1 MSQNIIILKPIVT
14 EKALAAQQLQDKY
27 AFWVAP
33 QVSKN
38 QIAVSF
44 QTVFGIKPVSIQT
57 LTLKGKFKTNW
68 KTRKTSQKS
77 DRKKAIITVPKGTK
91 LELLKLN
98 TK

>member
-1 MSQNIIILKPIVT
+1 MSQNIIILKPIIT

-44 QTVFGIKPVSIQT
+44 QTVFGIKPISIQT

-68 KTRKTSQKS
+68 KTRKTAQKS
-77 DRKKAIITVPKGTK
+77 DRKKAIITLPKGTK

>member
-1 MSQNIIILKPIVT
+1 MSQNIIILKPIIT

-27 AFWVAP
+27 SFWVAP
-33 QVSKN
+33 QITKN
-38 QIAVSF
+38 QITASF
-44 QTVFGIKPVSIQT
+44 KAVFGIKPLAIKT
-57 LTLKGKFKTNW
+57 ITLKGKVKTNW
-68 KTRKTSQKS
+68 KTRKTTQKS

>member
-1 MSQNIIILKPIVT
+1 MSQNIVILKPIIT

-38 QIAVSF
+38 QITVSF
-44 QTVFGIKPVSIQT
+44 QTVFGIKPIAIQT

-68 KTRKTSQKS
+68 KTRKIAQKS

>member
-1 MSQNIIILKPIVT
+1 MSQNIVILKPVIT
-14 EKALAAQQLQDKY
+14 EKALAAQQVQDKY

-33 QVSKN
+33 QVTKN
-38 QIAVSF
+38 QIIASF
-44 QTVFGIKPVSIQT
+44 QAVFSIKPISIQT

-68 KTRKTSQKS
+68 KTRKTSQKT
-77 DRKKAIITVPKGTK
+77 DRKKAVITVPKGTK

>member
-1 MSQNIIILKPIVT
+1 MSQSIIILKPIIT

-44 QTVFGIKPVSIQT
+44 QTVFGVKTISIQT

-68 KTRKTSQKS
+68 KTRKTAQKS
-77 DRKKAIITVPKGTK
+77 DRKKAIITLPKGTK

>member
-1 MSQNIIILKPIVT
+1 MSQNIIILKPVVT

-33 QVSKN
+33 QVTKN
-38 QIAVSF
+38 QIAASF
-44 QTVFGIKPVSIQT
+44 QSIFGIKPLSIQT

-77 DRKKAIITVPKGTK
+77 DRKKAVITLPKGTK

-98 TK
+98 IK